1 MAAKQNK
8 KSTAK
13 KGKTSQEKREVRRP
27 SFKSLLIQYI
37 ILTIAF
43 YFTAKSC
50 ENARKS
56 KEEAAKAAQTEQALK
71 EKNKIKPARPED
83 SLQWKSLQNQM
94 GDFAYALQLPPSEPV
109 QVKTELFDISISSRG
124 GAFEKLLLNRHTNA
138 KGKPVRLIDNNQDFN
153 IDLKLKNGKIIS
165 TRDFPFVPEVK
176 RADSVTIVTM
186 KLFAGQDKYLAFEYR
201 IPQNDYMIDFKVYT
215 KNLGHILSDDAYD
228 LHWDLKA
235 YSHEF
240 DPKYENNFTT
250 LKYEY
255 EDGKIDELSALS
267 KEDSDEAEDVDWV
280 DFKQHFFSSFIITG
294 QKPFEKARFK
304 QISLRDKEQD
314 SIHTKH
320 FFLDTRLQPENG
332 NLYYEMKWYHG
343 PNDYELLASYDMDLE
358 EVIPLGWGI
367 FGWINKYAFMPLF
380 DFLKKFISNY
390 GLIIILM
397 TLIVRLV
404 TSPLYYKTYVSQA
417 KMKII
422 RPEMEE
428 INRKYKDNPM
438 KRQKEIMALQSKTG
452 VSPLSGCVPS
462 LLFIP
467 IFYALFRFFPAELDL
482 RHKGFLW
489 VNDLS
494 SYESFVT
501 LPFNIPFIGNHIS
514 IFALIAS
521 VLMFVYMKMNQ
532 SSQNMSMPT
541 QEGMPDLSKMMKWM
555 LYLMPFMMFFFF
567 NNYASGLSLYY
578 MISTFL
584 SLVIV
589 YVIKNYVIDEEKV
602 KAQIEENKKKPKKQ
616 SRFQAKL
623 QALMEQAEQQRRLQE
638 EMKRKRNRKK

>member
-1 MAAKQNK
+1 M
-8 KSTAK
+8 TAK
-13 KGKTSQEKREVRRP
+13 KKSNKKPSTKTKKTQTTPQKRP

-43 YFTAKSC
+43 YFVARSC
-50 ENARKS
+50 ERARLA
-56 KEEAAKAAQTEQALK
+56 KEEAEKTEQTEQVKK
-71 EKNKIKPARPED
+71 EENKISPVQIKD
-83 SLQWKSLQNQM
+83 STELAMLQNEM
-94 GDFAYALQLPPSEPV
+94 GDFAYALTISEQQPV
-109 QVKTELFDISISSRG
+109 SVQTDKLDIRFTPKG
-124 GAFEKLLLNRHTNA
+124 GAIDKLYLKTYTNA
-138 KGKPVRLIDNNQDFN
+138 QGGPVRLIDGNQDFN
-153 IDLKLKNGKIIS
+153 LDLKLKTGKIIA
-165 TRDFPFVPEVK
+165 TRDFNFVPEVQK
-176 RADSVTIVTM
+176 TDSVTIVTM
-186 KLFAGQDKYLAFEYR
+186 KLYAGKDKYLAYEYR
-201 IPQNDYMIDFKVYT
+201 IPKDNYMIDFHVYT
-215 KNLGHILSDDAYD
+215 KNLENLISEENND

-240 DPKYENNFTT
+240 DPKYENNFTA

-255 EDGKIDELSALS
+255 EDGKTDGLSALS
-267 KEDSDEAEDVDWV
+267 KEKEDEAEDVNWV
-280 DFKQHFFSSFIITG
+280 DFKQHFFSSFLITPE
-294 QKPFEKARFK
+294 KPFEKAKFK
-304 QISLRDKEQD
+304 QITLYDKEKD
-314 SIHTKH
+314 TLHTKH
-320 FFLDTRLQPENG
+320 FFLDTHLKPENG
-332 NLYYEMKWYHG
+332 RLNYQMKWFHG
-343 PNDYELLASYDMDLE
+343 PNDYDLLASYGYDME

-367 FGWINKYAFMPLF
+367 FGWMNKYVFIPMF

-397 TLIVRLV
+397 TLIVRLI

-422 RPEMEE
+422 RPEMDE
-428 INRKYKDNPM
+428 INKKYKDNPM
-438 KRQKEIMALQSKTG
+438 KRQKEIMALQSKAG
-452 VSPLSGCVPS
+452 VSPLSGCLPS

-489 VNDLS
+489 VKDLS
-494 SYESFVT
+494 SYESFIN
-501 LPFNIPFIGNHIS
+501 LPFDIPFIGRHIS
-514 IFALIAS
+514 LFALIAS
-521 VLMFVYMKMNQ
+521 VLMFLYMQMNQ

-589 YVIKNYVIDEEKV
+589 FVIKKYVIDEEKV

-623 QALMEQAEQQRRLQE
+623 QHLMEQAEQQKRLQE
-638 EMKRKRNRKK
+638 EMKRKKRGK